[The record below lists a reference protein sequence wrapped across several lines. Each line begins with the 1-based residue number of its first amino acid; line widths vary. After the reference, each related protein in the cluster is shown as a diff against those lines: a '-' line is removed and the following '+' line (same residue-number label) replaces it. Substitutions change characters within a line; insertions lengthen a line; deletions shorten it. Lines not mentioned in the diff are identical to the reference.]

1 MKILWTLVAIF
12 LGCLSLGGLLSA
24 AHGGG
29 WFDLIVAAILGWTA
43 VRVWKAARS

>member
-12 LGCLSLGGLLSA
+12 LGCLSIGGLLSA

-29 WFDLIVAAILGWTA
+29 WFDLLMSAGLGWAA
-43 VRVWKAARS
+43 VELEGARR